1 MVVSC
6 DLPTAI
12 EPRQTR
18 HVMATKRML
27 VQYWRLDRAILKLAL
42 FALRPCP
49 GTCCEFVG
57 AVNSSVRN
65 QRDLN
70 RRSTGRKSP
79 RLGVNKEFM
88 RLRGVILRS
97 HRSFEHSVIHFGV
110 RLFKISHTVRQTC
123 TIRSQHIESYTVRAR
138 AWGR

>member
-1 MVVSC
+1 MGIVVSC

-12 EPRQTR
+12 EPRQRR

-27 VQYWRLDRAILKLAL
+27 VQYWRLDRAILKLTL

-57 AVNSSVRN
+57 AVNSSLRN

-70 RRSTGRKSP
+70 RRLTGRKSP
-79 RLGVNKEFM
+79 RLGHKQRV
-88 RLRGVILRS
+88 
-97 HRSFEHSVIHFGV
+97 HAP
-110 RLFKISHTVRQTC
+110 
-123 TIRSQHIESYTVRAR
+123 AR
-138 AWGR
+138 CDSAIAQVL